1 MSRLPLLLLLPVVLA
16 QGARLRRTT
25 PRLPAATPR
34 EGGSGAVRLLV
45 LGDSTAVGAGVTD
58 MADAVAGRL
67 GASVPAAWRVVG
79 DNGLRSDELLDRY
92 LGAAVERSAD
102 LIVVLAGWNDAL
114 QLRSARS
121 FARATGALL
130 DRLRAAH
137 PRARVAL
144 VAPPRFGRFAVFPQP
159 LRWALGVHAEGLTG
173 AAQRLAAERGVPLV
187 RGFDGVHVASDRFH
201 PDAAGYAVLAAD
213 VAAALHLD

>member
-1 MSRLPLLLLLPVVLA
+1 MSRLPLFLLLPVVLA
-16 QGARLRRTT
+16 QGARLRRTA

-34 EGGSGAVRLLV
+34 EGGAGSVRLLV

-58 MADAVAGRL
+58 MADAVAGQLARR
-67 GASVPAAWRVVG
+67 VPAAWRVVG

-92 LGAAVERSAD
+92 LGAAAERPAD

-114 QLRSARS
+114 QLRSTRS

-130 DRLRAAH
+130 DGLRAAH
-137 PRARVAL
+137 PAARIAL

-159 LRWALGVHAEGLTG
+159 LRWALGVHAEGLTR
-173 AAQRLAAERGVPLV
+173 AARRLTEARGIPLV
-187 RGFDGVHVASDRFH
+187 PGFDGVRVAGDRFH
-201 PDAAGYAVLAAD
+201 PDAAGYAGLAAD